1 MIAGSTAIVASV
13 FALSSSLSQTAVN
26 SSAYGDEVRFP
37 LRIPVSLL
45 VGLVPLAS
53 LLIAAGVS
61 AGPLLLA
68 DGRIIVGIVAIALGL
83 PIAYAM
89 TRSLHSLSQRFLV
102 LVPAGVVVVDPL
114 TLADP
119 VLMRRAEIAQV
130 SRLLPTARPAGDA
143 LDLRLG
149 TRGGTVEVTLRA
161 PQSFARRRGRHDA
174 ALRDADVILVST
186 VRATTFVATAAERR
200 IATA

>member
-1 MIAGSTAIVASV
+1 
-13 FALSSSLSQTAVN
+13 
-26 SSAYGDEVRFP
+26 VRFP

-45 VGLVPLAS
+45 VGLVPLAVM
-53 LLIAAGVS
+53 LIGAGVS
-61 AGPLLLA
+61 IGPLLLA
-68 DGRIIVGIVAIALGL
+68 DGRIAVGTVATVVGL

-89 TRSLHSLSQRFLV
+89 IRSLHSLSQRFLV

-130 SRLLPTARPAGDA
+130 TQPPVGHHTESA

-149 TRGGTVEVTLRA
+149 TRGGTVEISLRA

-174 ALRDADVILVST
+174 ALRDSDIVLVST
-186 VRATTFVATAAERR
+186 VRTATFVATAAERR
-200 IATA
+200 IPTA